1 MEHITRREQVRKYID
16 DNCIFRCDPDV
27 QYTQTLE
34 PGFIY
39 PKQVAK
45 SGGWRFQFFLRKL
58 LFDPHIN
65 PIVGKLFDGLL
76 PAIKEEYQLCAI
88 ESGGTPLAMLIQSY
102 QQRLAGK
109 PINLFS
115 VRKERKASG
124 LFNMIEGTPNDLPVV
139 YVDDLV
145 NSGRS
150 ADKAIWAAF
159 NECGVSSHHICPLVT
174 LVAPPNRDFWI
185 KSVFEKTEFNFK
197 FEKEKYWLPKDVD
210 LIK

>member
-1 MEHITRREQVRKYID
+1 MIRELVRQYID

-39 PKQVAK
+39 PQQVAK
-45 SGGWRFQFFLRKL
+45 SGGWRTQFFLRKL
-58 LFDPHIN
+58 LFDPNISHY
-65 PIVGKLFDGLL
+65 VGSLFTELL
-76 PAIKEEYQLCAI
+76 PDLDDQYQLCAI

-102 QQRLAGK
+102 HARSEQK
-109 PINLFS
+109 VINLFS

-159 NECGVSSHHICPLVT
+159 NECGVSSHHMCPLVT
-174 LVAPPNRDFWI
+174 LVAPANHEFWI